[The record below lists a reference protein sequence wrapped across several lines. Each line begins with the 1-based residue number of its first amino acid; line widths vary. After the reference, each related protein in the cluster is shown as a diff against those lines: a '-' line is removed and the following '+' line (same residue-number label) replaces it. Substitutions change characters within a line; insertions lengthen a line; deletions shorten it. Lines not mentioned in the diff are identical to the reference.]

1 MAVNA
6 IPVATDLVLVMD
18 NGIGVSGQQLSIAR
32 TYKDVKTDADNEKI
46 YSVADSLL
54 SLQEAAKIAV
64 QRRDVV
70 ELTEN

>member
-32 TYKDVKTDADNEKI
+32 TYKDVKTDADNGNI